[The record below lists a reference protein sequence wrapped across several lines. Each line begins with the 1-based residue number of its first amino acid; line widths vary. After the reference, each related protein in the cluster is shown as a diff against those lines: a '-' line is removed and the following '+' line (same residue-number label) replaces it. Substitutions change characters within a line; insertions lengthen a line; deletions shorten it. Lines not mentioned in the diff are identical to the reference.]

1 MAKFLNISVDN
12 SLGGEQPSNEIV
24 SSQKAIKEY
33 ITNVEDLENYTTTED
48 MNELLE
54 EKQDNL
60 QAGENISIEDNVIS
74 ASTTTVKFRDW

>member
-48 MNELLE
+48 MNELLD

-60 QAGENISIEDNVIS
+60 QAGDNITIEDNVIS
-74 ASTTTVKFRDW
+74 ASTTTVKFREW